1 MDNGIAGAAAM
12 PRPMPLPTRPA
23 VAESLAQDRDRPQ
36 NNATRP
42 DPENPATTPAQPDPV
57 PQTVASQGAS
67 GETRD
72 PFVDQLQ
79 GMAQQMTERVQSQG
93 RSLEFVVNGQDSD
106 EVVILIRA
114 SDTGEVVRTIPPE
127 ELSNLSRQAREGGLN
142 VVDARA

>member
-23 VAESLAQDRDRPQ
+23 VADSLSQDRDRPQ

-42 DPENPATTPAQPDPV
+42 DPENPSTTPAQPDPV
-57 PQTVASQGAS
+57 PEPVSTQAPS
-67 GETRD
+67 GETRN

-79 GMAQQMTERVQSQG
+79 GMAEQMTERVQSQG
-93 RSLEFVVNGQDSD
+93 RSLEFVVNGQEGED
-106 EVVILIRA
+106 VVVLIRS

-127 ELSNLSRQAREGGLN
+127 ELANLSQQVRNGGLN
-142 VVDARA
+142 TVDARV

>member
-23 VAESLAQDRDRPQ
+23 VADSLSQDRDRPQ

-42 DPENPATTPAQPDPV
+42 DPENPSTTPAQPDPV
-57 PQTVASQGAS
+57 PQTVSTQEPS
-67 GETRD
+67 GETRN

-79 GMAQQMTERVQSQG
+79 GMAEQMTERVQSQG
-93 RSLEFVVNGQDSD
+93 RSLEFVVNGQEGED
-106 EVVILIRA
+106 VVVLIRS

-127 ELSNLSRQAREGGLN
+127 ELANLSQQVRSGGLN
-142 VVDARA
+142 TVDARV